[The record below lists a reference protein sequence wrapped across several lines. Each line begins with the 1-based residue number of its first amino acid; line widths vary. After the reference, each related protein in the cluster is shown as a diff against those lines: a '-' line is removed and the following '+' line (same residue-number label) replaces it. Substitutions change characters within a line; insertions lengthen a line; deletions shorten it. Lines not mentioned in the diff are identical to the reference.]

1 MPMVRVALV
10 AAGAV
15 LLLTGTLAMPADAQ
29 QQVEE
34 RCKKEAVKA
43 AGAATILGKG
53 RARRLAIS
61 NWQREVRAKYGERYM
76 DFNKARDAGFEC
88 EAASIGAIGRFNQR
102 CIVSGHPCRIVAV
115 EDDNT
120 IGENEDARRVFRI
133 QRLLSRAGYL
143 DQEDVDGEYGQ
154 KTRRAV
160 RRFQRDEGLRVT
172 GEVDDRTLELLR
184 ERGRRS

>member
-1 MPMVRVALV
+1 MPIGRVGLV

-15 LLLTGTLAMPADAQ
+15 LLLAGTLAEPAGAQ
-29 QQVEE
+29 QTEE
-34 RCKKEAVKA
+34 RCKNESVKA

-76 DFNKARDAGFEC
+76 DFNKARDVNFEC
-88 EAASIGAIGRFNQR
+88 EAASIGAIGQFNQR
-102 CIVSGHPCRIVAV
+102 CVVAGHPCRIAVV
-115 EDDNT
+115 EDDDN

-133 QRLLSRAGYL
+133 QRWLSRAGYL
-143 DQEDVDGEYGQ
+143 DQEDVDGEFGE

-172 GEVDDRTLELLR
+172 GDADERTIERLR
-184 ERGRRS
+184 ERGRRG